1 MGPDSCSAAAATGG
15 GLGGG
20 GSEGEG
26 GGAGKGGNEGNGG
39 AGNSG
44 ESSGGPEKG
53 FKLLPVV
60 ILVLIFLAKDM
71 CEIMISFGS
80 KNDDEKNEIQ

>member
-1 MGPDSCSAAAATGG
+1 MQIPYSNIQPEISIICAELPKDKAKHRAK
-15 GLGGG
+15 
-20 GSEGEG
+20 EEIDDVDR
-26 GGAGKGGNEGNGG
+26 ENG
-39 AGNSG
+39 SG

-53 FKLLPVV
+53 FNLLPVV

-80 KNDDEKNEIQ
+80 KDDEVKNEIQ

>member
-1 MGPDSCSAAAATGG
+1 MQIPNSNIEPEISIICAELPKDKAKHRA
-15 GLGGG
+15 
-20 GSEGEG
+20 
-26 GGAGKGGNEGNGG
+26 NEEIEDIDRANG
-39 AGNSG
+39 SG

-80 KNDDEKNEIQ
+80 KDDEVKNEIQ